1 MTEKR
6 DSPRTRA
13 LKSGRIMFNHGS
25 SSIDCTIRNL
35 SANGA
40 KLLVENALGLPD
52 EFLLMCADDRNYKC
66 TVRWRKLNEMGVSFD
81 AAT

>member
-1 MTEKR
+1 VTEKR

-13 LKSGRIMFNHGS
+13 LKSGRIVFNHGS

-35 SANGA
+35 SASGA
-40 KLLVENALGLPD
+40 KLLVENALGLPA
-52 EFLLMCADDRNYKC
+52 EFVLMCADDRSYRC

-81 AAT
+81 ATI

>member
-6 DSPRTRA
+6 VSPRTRA
-13 LKSGRIMFNHGS
+13 LKSGRITFNHGS

-35 SANGA
+35 SASGA